1 MKERNTL
8 KLQPAETHAESQQLE
23 EEAAISVRLLKE
35 RLEMEVGLRR
45 EGLRCVT
52 FTALCICF
60 GTAFFL
66 AIQPAERN
74 RARWY
79 ISNRLRLKAVGDVT
93 SPESVF
99 SEVIRVSS
107 VAREFFPLSSVFVEE
122 VFSKTLVD
130 RSRKFPGGPI
140 RLPAE
145 SKPDLKLEWT
155 FTFLLALSYPE
166 DPLPKKRLIA
176 RSYVSGDASGY
187 SCYAIYCQGM
197 KKFILEYGR
206 NTNEDGYPMIQLEFD
221 LQNTETHVAATNFVA
236 IQANTTHVSAR
247 LQGAGTVTRP
257 LRAGTIPSDCPD
269 ATFEV
274 GDVGITLASLVY
286 HPRRLSMTELNEIE
300 SGGQTL
306 EDLALGTAPRPGGR
320 AIPTGNVEEHAQTQ
334 ELVKDYGEAGVA
346 MSKLA
351 GLMSLVAA
359 ENATAIAGNLSAAS
373 AGAAGGFGGVLQPP
387 NSSSAYA
394 PPSDPSE
401 AESWYVPVVSR
412 GGVMV
417 DTLQASERLSVSLA
431 GAFGLLARLSATAFT
446 ISWWAYATAIPRAA
460 ELLIADRASS
470 RVLLSVVHNR
480 EPGRAQKLWAVSI
493 NGAPWCRAD
502 ERGNAADE
510 ACGRSP
516 GVYCQAPDVGL
527 YDGIWRH
534 IAVDFGF
541 AAEEDGRSRVA
552 LHVDGRLLCGVTFAA
567 DPELNPMPSAVGSDG
582 APTDAVPRM
591 AWPDGR
597 GPISLHLKDVRLYPR
612 LLNASEVSAL
622 ADDSELKECLDLR
635 TNADDG
641 EWVSEFGQTCTDL
654 SELSKLSPRLSAP
667 PACQLY
673 EVQQRCPVSCM
684 GILNPM
690 CFDGVLPLPEHGS
703 FFSLGSSQA
712 FVAELLL
719 SGFQADQETDLS
731 DSALGSLASAGDFIG
746 GKSKGSFVRL
756 FREIRKLKYAE
767 VVPSEAA
774 LARIAKAGA
783 HQAASSLS
791 IYLNSQ
797 EAINA
802 TTCPGLGVDHAVAEA
817 LDLELEDA
825 NIVDDICRADLES
838 WSTVRQLAKAFAP
851 GGTLADAVRVIGW
864 HETQF
869 QPELMPAGSSFTVYF
884 WAKTFSLSARSP
896 PYLSGIDSEQN
907 ICFVMRGGRAW
918 LQKKDMVRQLQ
929 SPDPGSAT
937 GPQPEEDDG
946 AASLRLAVE
955 LPPVA
960 ADLIEAGAWS
970 FYGLAVDVGRR
981 VVRYAVNGDVKE
993 SPLGE
998 GEWGCNSLDFL
1009 INTGPDAHFS
1019 PPRVLDEPLSPGSM
1033 QRLYL
1038 EARYSFL
1045 SIYVGEIKS
1054 RLERLAP
1061 EEREFS
1067 GYSARMVALAPPIVF
1082 QKRGT
1087 GSSGQAPQC
1096 QGKTMEQFN
1105 ARFLERRSWKCDTP
1119 YTCTESISC
1128 YAESASAS
1136 TDSFFGQQA
1145 VELEP
1150 GENYFPG
1157 FAWAL
1162 EGDSIVRDGKV
1173 LNPKADYIDSMTE
1186 VVKMYIPFFVPATKV
1201 ATIAVVAVDISDVK
1215 PSVSHEFL
1223 QQKILSDSEIT
1234 WVVGFAV
1241 AGIVFACIGVVLA
1254 FPAAIQELRDF
1265 KHNKLKWMSKKLKR
1279 VTPSRLVR
1287 LPALRN
1293 RRYTANTTQPDVLD
1307 VALNTVS
1314 RACSNACARAVSRAR
1329 TVNRIRRRFFPFVTR
1344 APLFAY
1350 SSSHILWVCVSRLL
1364 LCRCATVPEAQFA
1377 VAASCG
1383 QLRGDIQPCCLAI
1396 QGPTGSLADIWFPAE
1411 LSLDA
1416 GCLRKTSSKFPQC
1429 SGTVSSCKSSAVGR
1443 PLFFL
1448 GPLTLRY
1455 GSKGLVILLVVFV
1468 TIQVKNNSTAEDI
1481 FTSIAGISWSG
1492 NLEFQEKVDVF
1503 LDAITR
1509 AVDVVSVASRPPPA
1523 SRKPVE

>member
-1 MKERNTL
+1 
-8 KLQPAETHAESQQLE
+8 
-23 EEAAISVRLLKE
+23 
-35 RLEMEVGLRR
+35 
-45 EGLRCVT
+45 
-52 FTALCICF
+52 
-60 GTAFFL
+60 
-66 AIQPAERN
+66 
-74 RARWY
+74 
-79 ISNRLRLKAVGDVT
+79 
-93 SPESVF
+93 
-99 SEVIRVSS
+99 
-107 VAREFFPLSSVFVEE
+107 
-122 VFSKTLVD
+122 
-130 RSRKFPGGPI
+130 
-140 RLPAE
+140 
-145 SKPDLKLEWT
+145 
-155 FTFLLALSYPE
+155 
-166 DPLPKKRLIA
+166 
-176 RSYVSGDASGY
+176 
-187 SCYAIYCQGM
+187 
-197 KKFILEYGR
+197 
-206 NTNEDGYPMIQLEFD
+206 
-221 LQNTETHVAATNFVA
+221 
-236 IQANTTHVSAR
+236 
-247 LQGAGTVTRP
+247 
-257 LRAGTIPSDCPD
+257 
-269 ATFEV
+269 
-274 GDVGITLASLVY
+274 
-286 HPRRLSMTELNEIE
+286 
-300 SGGQTL
+300 
-306 EDLALGTAPRPGGR
+306 
-320 AIPTGNVEEHAQTQ
+320 
-334 ELVKDYGEAGVA
+334 
-346 MSKLA
+346 
-351 GLMSLVAA
+351 
-359 ENATAIAGNLSAAS
+359 
-373 AGAAGGFGGVLQPP
+373 
-387 NSSSAYA
+387 
-394 PPSDPSE
+394 
-401 AESWYVPVVSR
+401 
-412 GGVMV
+412 
-417 DTLQASERLSVSLA
+417 
-431 GAFGLLARLSATAFT
+431 
-446 ISWWAYATAIPRAA
+446 
-460 ELLIADRASS
+460 
-470 RVLLSVVHNR
+470 
-480 EPGRAQKLWAVSI
+480 
-493 NGAPWCRAD
+493 
-502 ERGNAADE
+502 
-510 ACGRSP
+510 
-516 GVYCQAPDVGL
+516 
-527 YDGIWRH
+527 
-534 IAVDFGF
+534 
-541 AAEEDGRSRVA
+541 
-552 LHVDGRLLCGVTFAA
+552 
-567 DPELNPMPSAVGSDG
+567 
-582 APTDAVPRM
+582 
-591 AWPDGR
+591 
-597 GPISLHLKDVRLYPR
+597 
-612 LLNASEVSAL
+612 
-622 ADDSELKECLDLR
+622 
-635 TNADDG
+635 
-641 EWVSEFGQTCTDL
+641 
-654 SELSKLSPRLSAP
+654 
-667 PACQLY
+667 
-673 EVQQRCPVSCM
+673 
-684 GILNPM
+684 
-690 CFDGVLPLPEHGS
+690 
-703 FFSLGSSQA
+703 
-712 FVAELLL
+712 
-719 SGFQADQETDLS
+719 
-731 DSALGSLASAGDFIG
+731 
-746 GKSKGSFVRL
+746 
-756 FREIRKLKYAE
+756 
-767 VVPSEAA
+767 
-774 LARIAKAGA
+774 
-783 HQAASSLS
+783 
-791 IYLNSQ
+791 
-797 EAINA
+797 
-802 TTCPGLGVDHAVAEA
+802 
-817 LDLELEDA
+817 
-825 NIVDDICRADLES
+825 
-838 WSTVRQLAKAFAP
+838 
-851 GGTLADAVRVIGW
+851 
-864 HETQF
+864 
-869 QPELMPAGSSFTVYF
+869 MPAGSSFTVYF

-1307 VALNTVS
+1307 VALNT
-1314 RACSNACARAVSRAR
+1314 
-1329 TVNRIRRRFFPFVTR
+1329 
-1344 APLFAY
+1344 
-1350 SSSHILWVCVSRLL
+1350 
-1364 LCRCATVPEAQFA
+1364 
-1377 VAASCG
+1377 
-1383 QLRGDIQPCCLAI
+1383 
-1396 QGPTGSLADIWFPAE
+1396 
-1411 LSLDA
+1411 
-1416 GCLRKTSSKFPQC
+1416 
-1429 SGTVSSCKSSAVGR
+1429 
-1443 PLFFL
+1443 
-1448 GPLTLRY
+1448 
-1455 GSKGLVILLVVFV
+1455 GLVILLVVFV

-1509 AVDVVSVASRPPPA
+1509 AVDVVSSEASFITFAFWMLVLCCVRMIVYMKIHPSISSIAETFERTSGELVNFLLSFGAVYLFLAFIAHVRFGYLYDEFSTIEQSLITQFSLLIGDSSPDYTTDALMCIYVVGFVFICSLALLNFLLAIVVNGYTRVTEKVLENRVARTLPEDLLSAAVDGALWAANPNWPSKLAILRTLRDTHPDVFSDAEEVVRPIGRDAFLRLISEA
-1523 SRKPVE
+1523 SGGRASQSDGNRLFRHYARFEVMLTQAADEGGSELESDPGRLEP